1 MSEPIAHETIRHP
14 RNAIPMFTQLVVG
27 HLLLRPLT
35 TFFYR
40 VRVRRSHAPVSAPC
54 IYACNHRS
62 FLDPPLVGMCQQR
75 PISYFARASL
85 WQNHFVAFFLRIM
98 YGIPIDRDNPGLS
111 SMKGAIEKLRAGISV
126 LVFPEGTRTKDGRLQ
141 EFRDGPALFAR
152 RAGVPI
158 VPVYL
163 HRSERALPRSSSLPR
178 PFASGVQVLIGSPIT
193 APKGLEARAQDAW
206 ISRRLW
212 LWMLVQE
219 RRMLGRAGAAEGSAL
234 RSGHARG

>member
-1 MSEPIAHETIRHP
+1 MSAAIARETIRHP
-14 RNAIPMFTQLVVG
+14 RHAIPLLTQLVVG

-35 TFFYR
+35 AFFYR
-40 VRVRRSHAPVSAPC
+40 VRVRRSHAPVTVPC
-54 IYACNHRS
+54 ILACNHRS
-62 FLDPPLVGMCQQR
+62 FIDPPLVGMCQPL

-126 LVFPEGTRTKDGRLQ
+126 LVFPEGTRTKNGRLQ

-163 HRSERALPRSSSLPR
+163 HRSERALPRSVALPR
-178 PFASGVQVLIGSPIT
+178 LGASGVQVLIGSPIS
-193 APKGLEARAQDAW
+193 APPGLEARAQDAW
-206 ISRRLW
+206 VSRRLW

-219 RRMLGRAGAAEGSAL
+219 RRLLGGAAAHAAGGHAL
-234 RSGHARG
+234 RARG